1 MGSTIYD
8 VAKEAGVSIATVSK
22 VVNGNGRIS
31 EKTINHVNE
40 VMRRLNYQPSTIAS
54 ALTSKR
60 TYTLGIIVPNIANPF
75 FGEVTRIIE
84 KYAHESGYTMMVC
97 STYNDVELEIQ
108 NIQLLMRQQV
118 DGMIIATEQI
128 SNKVLL
134 ELNIRNVPIV
144 KFSAFNDSEKMLS
157 ISTDNYKGGEKAAA
171 YLYEN
176 GHRDIWIIG
185 EQSRH
190 SEQQRIAGF
199 RAYFAQKGHELDNSV
214 VYHSDTEYEDAIE
227 MVKQLLKQDNLPSAI
242 FVTTDIVAVILMN
255 IAQQMGIRVPEDL
268 SVIGFDNTIF
278 AQLYH
283 PQLTTI
289 AQPVNAM
296 GRLAVESL
304 IDIIEEKITSPFQLT
319 YFEPKL
325 IERATVKKLEVK
337 TV

>member
-1 MGSTIYD
+1 MGNTIYD

-22 VVNGNGRIS
+22 VVNGTGRIS
-31 EKTINHVNE
+31 EKTSKHVRE
-40 VMRRLNYQPSTIAS
+40 VIERLNYQPSTIAS

-97 STYNDVELEIQ
+97 STYNEIDREIQ
-108 NIQLLMRQQV
+108 NIQLLLRQQV
-118 DGMIIATEQI
+118 DGIIMATEQI
-128 SNKVLL
+128 SNEVLVD
-134 ELNIRNVPIV
+134 LNIRNVPIV

-157 ISTDNYKGGEKAAA
+157 ISTNNYEGGQKAAA

-176 GHRDIWIIG
+176 GHRDVWIIG

-199 RAYFAQKGHELDNSV
+199 RAYYTQQGHVLEDSV
-214 VYHSDTEYEDAIE
+214 IYHSDTEYEEAIE
-227 MVKQLLKQDNLPSAI
+227 VVKKLLKQNRLPSAI

-255 IAQQMGIRVPEDL
+255 IAQQLGIRVPEDL

-296 GRLAVESL
+296 GRLAVKSL
-304 IDIIEEKITSPFQLT
+304 IETIEGKVTSPFQLT

-325 IERATVKKLEVK
+325 IERATVRRVEEGLV
-337 TV
+337 